1 MNKVLLNNEIF
12 IEIKQCPITSIIL
25 IINILIWLNHFAY
38 GTSTE
43 KVSFNFKEIIGGQYW
58 RVISSTFSHSN
69 IIHLILNCIS
79 IWNTNKIEIIKGSYY
94 YFKCN
99 IILIIFTN
107 LLLLLEIYISK
118 IINLKNNNNNNNKI
132 KMIESYLDN
141 HYIGYSCVCFG
152 LLVIYIKLITNS
164 IISYYPFLCL
174 IYSCFMIKNA
184 SIIGHL
190 NGIIIG
196 ALINIDLFEKYLP
209 INKNSF
215 YVITLIFL
223 ICFIIN
229 LYKTLPNLTIFKLNN
244 NNGNINF
251 LKCFP

>member
-1 MNKVLLNNEIF
+1 MNEVLLNNEFF

-25 IINILIWLNHFAY
+25 IINVLIWFNHFAY
-38 GTSTE
+38 DISTE
-43 KVSFNFKEIIGGQYW
+43 KVSFNYKEIIGGQYW

-69 IIHLILNCIS
+69 IIHLILNSIS
-79 IWNTNKIEIIKGSYY
+79 IWNTSKIEIIKGSYY
-94 YFKCN
+94 YFK
-99 IILIIFTN
+99 
-107 LLLLLEIYISK
+107 Y
-118 IINLKNNNNNNNKI
+118 
-132 KMIESYLDN
+132 N

-184 SIIGHL
+184 SIIGHF

-215 YVITLIFL
+215 YVITLIIF

-229 LYKTLPNLTIFKLNN
+229 LYKTLPNLTIFKFNNNNNNN

>member
-1 MNKVLLNNEIF
+1 MDQIILNNEIF

-25 IINILIWLNHFAY
+25 MVNVLIWLNHFAY
-38 GTSTE
+38 NIGSD
-43 KVSFNFKEIIGGQYW
+43 KISLNYKDIIGGQQYW
-58 RVISSTFSHSN
+58 RIISSTFSHSN
-69 IIHLILNCIS
+69 IIHLIFNCIS

-99 IILIIFTN
+99 ILLIILTNILLLFEILI
-107 LLLLLEIYISK
+107 SK
-118 IINLKNNNNNNNKI
+118 KLNFKNSNNKL

-174 IYSCFMIKNA
+174 IYSCIMIKNA
-184 SIIGHL
+184 SIIGHF

-196 ALINIDLFEKYLP
+196 ALINIQLFEEKYLP
-209 INKNSF
+209 IIRE
-215 YVITLIFL
+215 V
-223 ICFIIN
+223 
-229 LYKTLPNLTIFKLNN
+229 
-244 NNGNINF
+244 G
-251 LKCFP
+251 